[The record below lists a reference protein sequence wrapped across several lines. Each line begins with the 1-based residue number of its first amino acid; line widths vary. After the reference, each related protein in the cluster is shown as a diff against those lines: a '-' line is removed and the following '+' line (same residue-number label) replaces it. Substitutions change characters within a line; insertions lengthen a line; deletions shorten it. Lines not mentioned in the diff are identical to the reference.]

1 MSIDK
6 NKKEIQK
13 EIVDSLPNP
22 SHGLLCVAVRVGK
35 TKITLDIIKKEKPK
49 TILWVTANSKLRDI
63 DIPQEFKK
71 WKAQKYLENTK
82 IICYQSLPKIEGNFD
97 KIILDE
103 YHCLTDKNSEN
114 LLNGKIKYKTILG
127 LSGTHPKKLEKNILL
142 SKLNLETLKFLD
154 IKEATQKNL
163 IAPYKIFLIP
173 TQINTKDKNV
183 ISGNKKIT
191 FYQTEKQKYDYLTK
205 CLTENQYLPL
215 NKRKDPKILA
225 LSRMRFIHNLKSK
238 QDKIKS
244 FLKTLKGRTII
255 FSANIDLAN
264 SLSPYTYHS
273 KTDDSN
279 LKKFLGGEIDTL
291 SCVNMGGTGF
301 TFINVDNFVICQANS
316 DVLGATTQKIG
327 RSLVLQKDYIANI
340 YMFYVENTVDEDWV
354 NSSLS
359 NFDRDSIEILKLK

>member
-13 EIVDSLPNP
+13 EIVDNLPNP
-22 SHGLLCVAVRVGK
+22 SHGLLCVAVRAGK
-35 TKITLDIIKKEKPK
+35 TKITIDIIKKEKPK
-49 TILWVTANSKLRDI
+49 TILWVTVNSKLRDI

-82 IICYQSLPKIEGNFD
+82 IICYQSLSKIEGDFD

-103 YHCLTDKNSEN
+103 YHCLTENNSKN

-127 LSGTHPKKLEKNILL
+127 LSGTHPKNLEKNQLL
-142 SKLNLETLKFLD
+142 SKLNLKVLKFLG
-154 IKEATQKNL
+154 IKEATQKSL
-163 IAPYKIFLIP
+163 IAPYRIFLIP
-173 TQINTKDKNV
+173 TQINMKDKDV
-183 ISGNKKIT
+183 KSGNNKIT

-205 CLTENQYLPL
+205 CLTENQYLLP

-225 LSRMRFIHNLKSK
+225 LNRMRFIHNLKSK

-279 LKKFLGGEIDTL
+279 LKKFLDGKINTL

-301 TFINVDNFVICQANS
+301 TFTNVDNFVICQANS
-316 DVLGATTQKIG
+316 DILGATTQKIG
-327 RSLVLQKDYIANI
+327 RSLVLQKDYVANI
-340 YMFYVENTVDEDWV
+340 YMFYIENTVDEDWV

-359 NFDRDSIEILKLK
+359 NFDRDNIKILRV